1 MVHKNIQR
9 RENQA
14 IRAVFDAAES
24 LKKVMI
30 VGLDLAEKQHR
41 AVICNGQGD
50 LFCKAFWVHNN
61 RPGVALL
68 EARIQGLC
76 REHRIDANHVVIGA
90 ESPGSWAVNF
100 ADCLVEGRHLLI
112 ELHPKDVKK
121 TRENETTDND
131 TLSALTICRCLINKE
146 GRERPVP
153 GLYGELR
160 IVARLDAKLV
170 KVLTR
175 VKNQIHSS
183 ADICWSGM
191 FDPELPGLPWFS
203 EPMLWLL
210 ENSSVPAL
218 QRVRGET
225 LARQLRK
232 HNVADAEALVTE
244 LKARAQRALPCSSVR
259 MRTEADRLKYLLAQY
274 RLLFAQENATA
285 QRAACLLRQ
294 TPGAL
299 LSSVKGIGVRLAFQ
313 LVAELGDP
321 MAIDSV
327 DRKVNYFGLT
337 ERTHASG
344 GENAPVKRR
353 GRQRRCNR
361 FGKKAILSISD
372 SVHRCGWPEFREYRT
387 RRELAGR
394 NGRHA
399 LGRKLLSL
407 AVSIMKQPHVYLP
420 RGVFEEPPESPLRRI
435 WYRQLAEAMHSK
447 WRSFPLCP
455 EPQSDQLREWENMVN
470 SLYELTVSI

>member
-14 IRAVFDAAES
+14 VRAVFDAAGS

-30 VGLDLAEKQHR
+30 VGLDYAGKQHR

-50 LFCKAFWVHNN
+50 LFCKAFWVHND
-61 RPGVALL
+61 RPGLALL

-76 REHRIDANHVVIGA
+76 REHRLDARHVVIGA
-90 ESPGSWAVNF
+90 ESPGSWATNF
-100 ADCLVEGRHLLI
+100 ADCLVEAGHLVI
-112 ELHPKDVKK
+112 ELHAKDVKK
-121 TRENETTDND
+121 KRENATTDND

-146 GRERPVP
+146 GRERPAP
-153 GLYGELR
+153 GLYEELR
-160 IVARLDAKLV
+160 VVARHDAKLV
-170 KVLTR
+170 QVLTR

-183 ADICWSGM
+183 ADMCWSGVL
-191 FDPELPGLPWFS
+191 DPELPGLPWFG

-210 ENSSVPAL
+210 EHSSVATL
-218 QRVRGET
+218 QRLRSET
-225 LARQLRK
+225 LAKQLRK
-232 HNVADAEALVTE
+232 RGVADAERLATE
-244 LKARAQRALPCSSVR
+244 LKARTERALPCSSMR
-259 MRTEADRLKYLLAQY
+259 MRTEAYRLSCLTAQY
-274 RLLFAQENATA
+274 RLLFAQEKATA
-285 QRAACLLRQ
+285 DRAACLLRQ

-299 LSSVKGIGVRLAFQ
+299 LTSVKGIGVRLAFQ
-313 LVAELGDP
+313 LVAELGD
-321 MAIDSV
+321 ATRIDKV

-344 GENAPVKRR
+344 GENATVKRR

-387 RRELAGR
+387 QRELAGR

-399 LGRKLLSL
+399 LGRKLLGL
-407 AVSIMKQPHVYLP
+407 AVSIIKQPHVYLP
-420 RGVFEEPPESPLRRI
+420 RDVFQEPPESPLRRI
-435 WYRQLAEAMHSK
+435 CYRQLAEAMHSK
-447 WRSFPLCP
+447 WRPFTLCP
-455 EPQSDQLREWENMVN
+455 EPQNDQIKEWEEMVN
-470 SLYELTVSI
+470 SLYKLNVSI